1 MIKVPTRVRTQRV
14 YSSGHSGAERSPGQ
28 KKHIIGGSY
37 IVWNVCA
44 VRFGN
49 SWRKNMALGSFG
61 EKCKKAIFVHFW
73 LPFLVLALSC
83 NFFLLFLVIYQ
94 QTREENTNIRHAVP
108 PWGILLTCRAQK
120 EPICL
125 KWRLTG
131 RKASKWPRAPQE
143 CPKHRQTIFPDEPH
157 CFHASKCHCRAIFGS
172 FLAHFRL
179 FGAI

>member
-1 MIKVPTRVRTQRV
+1 MLWCCGVHGHFLVSLEKHEHNVASVCNDMVGLYLRHKGALWFFNITRSFWYFILHLDLMFDVV
-14 YSSGHSGAERSPGQ
+14 HSGAERSPGQ

-83 NFFLLFLVIYQ
+83 NFFF
-94 QTREENTNIRHAVP
+94 
-108 PWGILLTCRAQK
+108 
-120 EPICL
+120 
-125 KWRLTG
+125 
-131 RKASKWPRAPQE
+131 
-143 CPKHRQTIFPDEPH
+143 
-157 CFHASKCHCRAIFGS
+157 AIFGHKS
-172 FLAHFRL
+172 TDKRRKY
-179 FGAI
+179 